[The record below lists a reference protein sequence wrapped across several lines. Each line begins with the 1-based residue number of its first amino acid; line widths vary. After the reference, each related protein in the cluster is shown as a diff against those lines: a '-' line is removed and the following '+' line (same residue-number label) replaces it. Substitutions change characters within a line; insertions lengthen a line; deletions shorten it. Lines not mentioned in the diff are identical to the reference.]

1 MDGESSTLEP
11 FCFFLLEDGGDQ
23 TFSVSDELLLVDD
36 ELLVEDRFV
45 LFTGLGSFKSKIKNK
60 AFTYKL
66 IAILKAIYSVSK
78 TIHLLVNRKCKY
90 FISVIPAQK
99 YFQKI

>member
-36 ELLVEDRFV
+36 ELVEDRFV

-99 YFQKI
+99 YFHKN